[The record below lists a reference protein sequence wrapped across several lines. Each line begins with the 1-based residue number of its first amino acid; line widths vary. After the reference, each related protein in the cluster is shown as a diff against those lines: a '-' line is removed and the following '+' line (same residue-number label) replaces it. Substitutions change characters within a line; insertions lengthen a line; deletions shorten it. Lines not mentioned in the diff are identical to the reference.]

1 MLAAKTLATA
11 TQPHALAGIEAKT
24 MKAITR
30 SAYGSADV
38 LELETIDIPLAGD
51 DEVRVRV
58 HAASV
63 CKGDIHLLTG
73 TPYLVRLMGIG
84 LFRAKHRVQG
94 QSMAGRVEAVGKNVT
109 SFQLGDAV
117 YGQVPFGAFAEYV
130 CIPAS
135 ELTPKPANLSFEE
148 AAAIPDSGLTVLQGL
163 RDVGQL
169 QRGQNVLINGASG
182 GVGTF
187 AVQIAKALGAEVTAV
202 CSTRHIDAVR
212 MGTG

>member
-1 MLAAKTLATA
+1 L
-11 TQPHALAGIEAKT
+11 
-24 MKAITR
+24 TR
-30 SAYGSADV
+30 
-38 LELETIDIPLAGD
+38 ETIDIPLAGD

-135 ELTPKPANLSFEE
+135 ELAPKPANLSFEE
-148 AAAIPDSGLTVLQGL
+148 AAAIPDSGLTALQGL

-169 QRGQNVLINGASG
+169 QRGQNVLINGASRTARCWTASARTKRSNQRR
-182 GVGTF
+182 VGWR
-187 AVQIAKALGAEVTAV
+187 
-202 CSTRHIDAVR
+202 RHLRRADSESPRGRGHRR
-212 MGTG
+212 M